1 MSTNLDIA
9 ALRAKLRV
17 YDQSLPRCQKRIVR
31 VSNHAPDYV
40 AEEDR
45 GEWEMRLTYPCGELE
60 GHEGQCREGRAILGW
75 PGFATLTALLD
86 DVERLRANADLAAAR
101 LAALLDAERENTAL
115 RALLDA
121 KSHEAGLY
129 ARRMEQAQRSRDEA
143 RADEARR
150 LQLLDDAGGLENEV
164 RELRVEVERLR
175 ANHDGLVTTTMERE
189 EFLCAAVEEENRG
202 RCDDRNAVV
211 KYLRVCGHHE
221 AADAI
226 SLCGHPLYLCL
237 PAVYTRP

>member
-1 MSTNLDIA
+1 MSLDLD
-9 ALRAKLRV
+9 ALRERT
-17 YDQSLPRCQKRIVR
+17 LPM
-31 VSNHAPDYV
+31 SDGFYHAVGYYRAFRREDFDALI
-40 AEEDR
+40 AE
-45 GEWEMRLTYPCGELE
+45 
-60 GHEGQCREGRAILGW
+60 
-75 PGFATLTALLD
+75 
-86 DVERLRANADLAAAR
+86 VERLRAEVAAR
-101 LAALLDAERENTAL
+101 
-115 RALLDA
+115 
-121 KSHEAGLY
+121 
-129 ARRMEQAQRSRDEA
+129 
-143 RADEARR
+143 EARR

-175 ANHDGLVTTTMERE
+175 ANHDGLVTTMLERE

-237 PAVYTRP
+237 PAVYTRPASKQ